1 MYLSSS
7 TSCYITERENKTL
20 FCLGLWKFLL
30 VKHDK
35 TYLHPFHWGWSPEL
49 HRHSDSDAL
58 SIRSHSHFA
67 EPLVPDHLGSRK
79 QNEGSP
85 LSLAWREWWES
96 AKALVEN
103 IFIWQQV
110 NTIRMINSEWGMD
123 FLHSVF
129 LRLHLH
135 ESRYIWKWGFSFKTL
150 SALCEVVRPHWNI
163 RN

>member
-1 MYLSSS
+1 VIGNLSST

-20 FCLGLWKFLL
+20 FSLGVWKFLL
-30 VKHDK
+30 VKHK
-35 TYLHPFHWGWSPEL
+35 TYLHPFHLGWSPEH

-85 LSLAWREWWES
+85 LSLAWSEWWES
-96 AKALVEN
+96 TNALVEN
-103 IFIWQQV
+103 IFIWQH
-110 NTIRMINSEWGMD
+110 EWLIH
-123 FLHSVF
+123 FLNSVF

-135 ESRYIWKWGFSFKTL
+135 ESRYFWKWGFSFKNLHTK
-150 SALCEVVRPHWNI
+150 VVRPHWNI
-163 RN
+163 RK